1 MYCNAEVLS
10 IILLWTDKNKNK
22 LRCWKFNLKTMIN
35 IIFNNNKIWVF
46 FTDLLSSY
54 FVLSENIYF
63 FNIYKDN
70 NIKTRGGG
78 HFFKFPKSLDMLVE
92 DKGSLA

>member
-1 MYCNAEVLS
+1 MQKYSPSYYYGRIKTKISFVVE
-10 IILLWTDKNKNK
+10 
-22 LRCWKFNLKTMIN
+22 KFNLKTMIN

>member
-1 MYCNAEVLS
+1 MQKYSPSYYYGRIKTKISFVVE
-10 IILLWTDKNKNK
+10 
-22 LRCWKFNLKTMIN
+22 KFNLKTMIN

-63 FNIYKDN
+63 SIFTKTNI
-70 NIKTRGGG
+70 
-78 HFFKFPKSLDMLVE
+78 
-92 DKGSLA
+92 